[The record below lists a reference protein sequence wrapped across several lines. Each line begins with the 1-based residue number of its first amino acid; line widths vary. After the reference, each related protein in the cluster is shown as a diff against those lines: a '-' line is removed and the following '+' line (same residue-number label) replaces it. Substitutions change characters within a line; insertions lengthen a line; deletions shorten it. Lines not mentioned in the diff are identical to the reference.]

1 MGMGDVREEVA
12 KFLSQMEAQQKLLIS
27 TMLAIYGDRLESLA
41 RESRHLQEELEKKGG
56 KDGKS

>member
-1 MGMGDVREEVA
+1 MGDVREEVA